1 MSIRVQRMHLIITL
15 LTLGVIV
22 VSIMQPALAAEA
34 QLLIG
39 GLLLAVV
46 GIPHG
51 ASDYLIFRSLVKQH
65 YEKPQRQQVTFLTY
79 YTFLLLGYALV
90 WFAFPTLAFL
100 IFLFL
105 SFYHF
110 GQSNLN
116 YITTPYVLIRIGS
129 YLAWG
134 AFVILTP
141 VCIHSQEASA
151 IIASMT
157 GEMPTLLAEGWVQAL
172 PRDLVVINVWLFCFL
187 YFSKMIALQD
197 FLRELVTLFLLTV
210 LFFSTPLLLGFFVY
224 FGLWHSLGSVL
235 DQVDFVRRQTHNL
248 QYSYLQY
255 YKDAAPMTIL
265 SFAGMAALW
274 YAQSQGWLGY
284 SLVALLFVTISVVT
298 LPHMLLIERLYER
311 LAARA
316 APPTRVAT
324 VTI

>member
-1 MSIRVQRMHLIITL
+1 MHLIITF
-15 LTLGVIV
+15 LTLGVVV

-65 YEKPQRQQVTFLTY
+65 YERPHHKQVTFLTY

-116 YITTPYVLIRIGS
+116 YIATSFQLVRIGS

-134 AFVILTP
+134 AFVILAP
-141 VCIHSQEASA
+141 VCIHHQEAAA

-157 GEMPTLLAEGWVQAL
+157 GHVPTLLSESWVQAL

-197 FLRELVTLFLLTV
+197 FVRELVTLLVLTL
-210 LFFSTPLLLGFFVY
+210 LFFSTPLLLGFFIY
-224 FGLWHSLGSVL
+224 FGLWHSFGSVL
-235 DQVDFVRRQTHNL
+235 DQLDFVRRQTQNPR
-248 QYSYLQY
+248 YSLFQY
-255 YKDAAPMTIL
+255 YKDAAPMTLL
-265 SFAGMAALW
+265 SFAGMGALW
-274 YAQSQGWLGY
+274 YAQSQGWLPY

-311 LAARA
+311 LAHRR
-316 APPTRVAT
+316 PPAVLAT
-324 VTI
+324 AVISKGFIS